1 MDTNATP
8 DIEEL
13 VNPADVKVVPDAPA
27 AAAASE
33 EPTWLAGRLE
43 RAKQAAMNDIARML
57 GVDNLDK
64 AKAQLEAARK
74 AEDERKTEL
83 QRLTDRTVALEAAAR
98 RAEQLEGVLSQRA
111 DVELGTLTD
120 AQRSAVLALAGEDK
134 AAQLKAITALRPTW
148 QAQAATAAP
157 AAPAPAAAPPA
168 PRAAPASTSA
178 ATTQPASTSAQ
189 PMVDHRAEYDRL
201 RSVNPVF
208 AAHYLAT
215 YRQDIYPSK

>member
-1 MDTNATP
+1 MDTNVTP
-8 DIEEL
+8 DTEEL

-27 AAAASE
+27 ATAASE

-83 QRLTDRTVALEAAAR
+83 QRLTDRTVALEAAAK

-120 AQRSAVLALAGEDK
+120 AQRSAVLALSGEDK

-148 QAQAATAAP
+148 QAQAAAA
-157 AAPAPAAAPPA
+157 APAAAPPA

-215 YRQDIYPSK
+215 YRQDIYPTK